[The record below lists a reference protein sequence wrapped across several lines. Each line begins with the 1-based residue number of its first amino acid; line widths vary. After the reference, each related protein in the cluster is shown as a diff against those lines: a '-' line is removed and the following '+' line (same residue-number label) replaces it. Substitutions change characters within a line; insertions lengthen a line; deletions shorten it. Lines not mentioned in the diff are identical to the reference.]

1 VGTATLRFTWHPR
14 KHSANKPS
22 LSFCRRTIRCTRKGH
37 LNKPGSVYGLKVLAV
52 VLFQTRDVQK
62 EVHKLFDSIPDNLR
76 KQKSN
81 ISTELNTNLI
91 IIHTDLAQGC
101 NDVC

>member
-1 VGTATLRFTWHPR
+1 MSPYADKAFLVLSCSTLEQ
-14 KHSANKPS
+14 
-22 LSFCRRTIRCTRKGH
+22 
-37 LNKPGSVYGLKVLAV
+37 KVEPVEVCALGALAV
-52 VLFQTRDVQK
+52 VLFQTKDVQK

-81 ISTELNTNLI
+81 ISTELNNNLI
-91 IIHTDLAQGC
+91 IIHTDLTQGC